1 MLNLDTQ
8 DMMDTLLNKVIDSAT
23 EKGRSDQ
30 RYIDLETKL
39 FSKNDELSALKAKLA
54 KYEPV
59 PGLPAQHFD
68 YQSRHLS
75 PEDMA
80 KKIGEVVLQARYGN
94 KINAIKIIR
103 EITGAGLKEAKDGY
117 EVSDSPNPSPYNTG
131 TSRW

>member
-30 RYIDLETKL
+30 RLIDLENKL
-39 FSKNDELSALKAKLA
+39 FSKNDELEALKAKLA

-59 PGLPAQHFD
+59 PGLLAQHFD

-75 PEDMA
+75 PEEMA
-80 KKIGEVVLQARYGN
+80 KKIGEVILQARYGN
-94 KINAIKIIR
+94 KIAAIKIIR
-103 EITGAGLKEAKDGY
+103 EVTGAGLKESKDGY